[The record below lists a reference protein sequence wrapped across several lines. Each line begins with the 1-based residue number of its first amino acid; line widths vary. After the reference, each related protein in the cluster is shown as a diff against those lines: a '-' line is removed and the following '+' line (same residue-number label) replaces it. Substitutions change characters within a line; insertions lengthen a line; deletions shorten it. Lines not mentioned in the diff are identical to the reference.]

1 MSKRKIPMFTLA
13 EERTTKDGF
22 KIQIYLGVGYRMVLR
37 QYSETMVDIH
47 VQPDEDTSRFIPYI
61 YVQGD
66 DEGRPTSVRVETV
79 SYGSLPIKDYIE
91 LQRAMSLAVIH
102 AEEIEERFIKAI
114 REEMNENG

>member
-13 EERTTKDGF
+13 EEKTTKDGF
-22 KIQIYLGVGYRMVLR
+22 KIQIYLGVGYRMVIR

-47 VQPDEDTSRFIPYI
+47 IQPDKDTSRFIPYI

-66 DEGRPTSVRVETV
+66 DEGRPTSVWIETV
-79 SYGSLPIKDYIE
+79 SYGSLPIKDYID
-91 LQRAMSLAVIH
+91 LQRAMSLASIH

-114 REEMNENG
+114 NKEAHDHG